1 MKELFQLRSDIH
13 FLNHGS
19 FGATPIEV
27 FEAYQN
33 YQMELELE
41 PVQFMVKHGPN
52 LMDKSKAALAKY
64 LNVDK
69 SDLIFV
75 TNPSTG
81 MNAVIKSLNLKEG
94 DEILSTNHEYG
105 AVDRTFDFYCKKWG
119 SKLIKQAVPVPMES
133 DEHFLEEFWKGLTE
147 KTRVI
152 SISHITSQTA
162 LILPVKEIC
171 KKAREL
177 GIFVIVDGAHAPAY
191 IDLDVS
197 EIGAD
202 VYIGACHKWM
212 MAPKGSSFMWCRK
225 EVQDKIE
232 PLIVSWGYEAQYPS
246 ESRYQDWHQYQ
257 GTRDFSAF
265 LCLPECISFMKK
277 HNWKAVRQSS
287 QDILFGYHEELCEV
301 LNSRLLTKD
310 PKHHL
315 GQMCSFPIQTNNPA
329 KLKEE
334 LYNKFKIEIPIIDNV
349 GPQVYLRVSIQ
360 AYNTNNDID
369 TLISSIIELRKSG
382 LIN

>member
-1 MKELFQLRSDIH
+1 MKEFFQLRPDIH

-19 FGATPIEV
+19 FGATPREV
-27 FEAYQN
+27 FTAYQN
-33 YQMELELE
+33 YQRELEVE
-41 PVQFMVKHGPN
+41 PVQFMVKQGPE
-52 LMDKSKAALAKY
+52 LIEISKAALSTY

-69 SDLIFV
+69 QDLIFV

-81 MNAVIKSLNLKEG
+81 MNAVIKSLQLKEG

-119 SKLIKQAVPVPMES
+119 SKLIKQAVPIPMES
-133 DEHFLEEFWKGLTE
+133 DAHFLEEFWNGLTD
-147 KTRVI
+147 KTKVI

-171 KKAREL
+171 RKAREL
-177 GIFVIVDGAHAPAY
+177 GIFVIVDGAHAPAF
-191 IDLDVS
+191 IDLDIG

-202 VYIGACHKWM
+202 VYVGACHKWM

-225 EVQDKIE
+225 EVQDMIE
-232 PLIVSWGYEAQYPS
+232 PLIVSWGYEAQYPT

-265 LCLPECISFMKK
+265 LCIPECISFMEK
-277 HNWKAVRQSS
+277 HNWTAVRRAS
-287 QDILFGYHEELCEV
+287 QDLLFDFHEELCKA
-301 LNSRLLTKD
+301 LNSHLLTKN
-310 PKHHL
+310 PVHHL

-329 KLKEE
+329 KLKEV
-334 LYNKFKIEIPIIDNV
+334 LYEKYRIEIPIIDNV

-360 AYNTNNDID
+360 AYNAEKD
-369 TLISSIIELRKSG
+369 LEALLSG
-382 LIN
+382 LIQLRKERLIC